1 MEAQSWW
8 ERLAAFA
15 QGLDPDSGGAAG
27 LRAAASAFIKAERH
41 ECAEACLRRLGD
53 KQVPFGCFGE
63 QQQGLAA
70 SVESYGAV
78 ACAWRC
84 AATQICSHQIML
96 SGRHERRQW
105 PRQGRFRLTSNE
117 PTAS

>member
-1 MEAQSWW
+1 MEAQGWW

-53 KQVPFGCFGE
+53 KQVPFCCLF
-63 QQQGLAA
+63 AA
-70 SVESYGAV
+70 CLLLVLLLVCCLFCCKG
-78 ACAWRC
+78 
-84 AATQICSHQIML
+84 
-96 SGRHERRQW
+96 
-105 PRQGRFRLTSNE
+105 
-117 PTAS
+117 